1 MSDDNFK
8 DRLDSDFKDSGEN
21 KKITETADN
30 GTVKIPVETKDA
42 ADFVVPADNIK
53 PKSDLDNSALAS
65 LCEKDNDSDNF
76 YNSVMADKQD
86 KAVKSAKAEKL
97 AKPEKADKAE
107 KAERQ
112 ANSAKAEKP
121 KKPAKKVKEK
131 KTGEK
136 SDKIDM
142 KTRLADG
149 AEYVKKTVRMIREA
163 TEQFRLD
170 AEYEIP
176 NRPEDVR
183 YDDIVT
189 PLAIKTDDA
198 EAEDL
203 FTGSGDGENEE
214 FGAQENEKSGKQEKF
229 DSDASKDSAYS
240 KKVSGNK
247 TSGNASGKSAAG
259 KSQSASEKS
268 KTAEVV
274 DKYIIWRIIVNL
286 IVSIAGIVLVII
298 FVPKIIKF
306 FLPFI
311 VAALLAAIATPLVK
325 LIRKKFKITQKLGS
339 AIVIILVIAAVIAM
353 IYGIIVFLISQ
364 ITKLVEERQVIVE
377 ALRNMMVRIG
387 ESLSGVYEVLPTN
400 VQKFVS
406 GTSEDFIEVIQE
418 FANTLKLP
426 SFADASSFLTASVDV
441 VLGIVVCFIAAYF
454 FTAQQAEIIGWL
466 KAHTPESTLSY
477 FSLIRDNFKKA
488 IGGYF
493 KAQFKI
499 MLVLF
504 AIMFIWF
511 EIMDIS
517 FSALCA
523 FGVAFLDFLPVFG
536 MGAVFWPWIVI
547 DIIGQK
553 YSQAV
558 LLAILYVI
566 CQLIRQLLQPKLVGD
581 AVEMNPL
588 ETLVFMFIG
597 YKIAGMWGLILGIP
611 VGMILISLYKIGTF
625 DRLTKGIKIIAK
637 GINDFRKY

>member
-1 MSDDNFK
+1 MSDDNI
-8 DRLDSDFKDSGEN
+8 KDSLRQELNKSEQDKSGAVTAADKNAAYEN
-21 KKITETADN
+21 TVSEKTLSET
-30 GTVKIPVETKDA
+30 GKHEEYKVPVETKDA
-42 ADFVVPADNIK
+42 ANFVMPMENIK
-53 PKSDLDNSALAS
+53 QESGTD
-65 LCEKDNDSDNF
+65 
-76 YNSVMADKQD
+76 
-86 KAVKSAKAEKL
+86 
-97 AKPEKADKAE
+97 KPEKM
-107 KAERQ
+107 
-112 ANSAKAEKP
+112 
-121 KKPAKKVKEK
+121 KKPVKKAKEK
-131 KTGEK
+131 KPGEK
-136 SDKIDM
+136 SDKVDM
-142 KTRLADG
+142 KTRIADG

-189 PLAIKTDDA
+189 PLAIKTDD
-198 EAEDL
+198 
-203 FTGSGDGENEE
+203 TDGAENEDFYLGE
-214 FGAQENEKSGKQEKF
+214 DGGEIEGGDTKNAAVNAESGELG
-229 DSDASKDSAYS
+229 SDAQGNDIYA
-240 KKVSGNK
+240 KKTSENRTSENASRK
-247 TSGNASGKSAAG
+247 TSGKSVTG
-259 KSQSASEKS
+259 KSQGDQKN
-268 KTAEVV
+268 KNAEVV

-286 IVSIAGIVLVII
+286 VVSIIGIVLVIV

-311 VAALLAAIATPLVK
+311 IAALLAAIATPLVK

-377 ALRNMMVRIG
+377 ALRNMMARIG

-426 SFADASSFLTASVDV
+426 SFADASSFLTAGVDV
-441 VLGIVVCFIAAYF
+441 LLGVIVCFIAAYF
-454 FTAQQAEIIGWL
+454 FTAQQAELVGWL
-466 KAHTPESTLSY
+466 RDHTPESTLSY
-477 FSLIRDNFKKA
+477 FRLIRDNFKKA

-504 AIMFIWF
+504 VIMFIWF

-536 MGAVFWPWIVI
+536 MGAIFWPWIVI